1 MLRDLADA
9 LVAMPAA
16 TSEWDEKL
24 VRACRKRAT
33 LHSLEFG
40 SDRVTDATLDL
51 ALKMGVYRDAVGSLG
66 GAMPSFLEARW
77 NELEEA
83 RYTLAEALGMTE
95 EPCVCGQPADHE
107 SFCDALGPKPADRG
121 SCRMGGDHQP
131 YPGNNF
137 PHSCVRCGAHVA
149 SWPQQSTNQ
158 EVSP

>member
-95 EPCVCGQPADHE
+95 GAEDLEPPRPTRE
-107 SFCDALGPKPADRG
+107 P
-121 SCRMGGDHQP
+121 CRMGGEHQP
-131 YPGNNF
+131 YPGRNF